1 MTSSVRRVA
10 RNGLWAIAIIVL
22 AGILGS
28 AGGSLYH
35 EYSTERGHQR
45 SLERERSVF
54 YSQIQGIAQGELF
67 PDIPV
72 WKVGTDSAF
81 NLSELTPNGAIV
93 FLMSPGCGSCIDMTR
108 TIADAYRS
116 LNSTAIPLLLIADHP
131 ETAAGVVDTLSGI
144 APGVPYYC
152 DQMRSFRDVHHVRT
166 QKAYFIIDRDNRLEA
181 FGPGKESPDQYTEV
195 FHQSSMFPAP
205 KTAGRR

>member
-1 MTSSVRRVA
+1 MTSSAQRMA
-10 RNGLWAIAIIVL
+10 RTGLWAIVIIVL
-22 AGILGS
+22 AGVLGS

-35 EYSTERGHQR
+35 EYSTERRHQR

-54 YSQIQGIAQGELF
+54 YNQIQGIAQGELF
-67 PDIPV
+67 PDVPV
-72 WKVGTDSAF
+72 WRVGTDSAF
-81 NLSELTPNGAIV
+81 NLSELTTNGAIV

-108 TIADAYRS
+108 MIADAYRS
-116 LNSTAIPLLLIADHP
+116 LNSTAIPLLLIADHR

-166 QKAYFIIDRDNRLEA
+166 QTAYFIIDSDNRLQA
-181 FGPGKESPDQYTEV
+181 FGPGKESAVEYMEV
-195 FHQSSMFPAP
+195 LEQGGIAQAP
-205 KTAGRR
+205 KTVERR